1 MNDLPTP
8 AQVLSAMITPAVLIS
23 AAGTLV
29 LSTSNRLSRVTDRIR
44 ALAAEAEKLQN
55 NAGHTDLLVQM
66 RQTKR
71 QNIADQLVWLSKRLL
86 LLRTAM
92 TTLYAAIGILVTTSI
107 AVGITALFQW
117 RYGWV
122 TVVLGMGGASALLY
136 GSLLLVREARLAVG
150 STMHELAF
158 VREAVREK
166 AEEQG

>member
-1 MNDLPTP
+1 MTDLPTP

-55 NAGHTDLLVQM
+55 NVGYTDLLVQM
-66 RQTKR
+66 RQAKR
-71 QNIADQLVWLSKRLL
+71 QNIADQLIWLSKRLL

-107 AVGITALFQW
+107 AVGI
-117 RYGWV
+117 
-122 TVVLGMGGASALLY
+122 
-136 GSLLLVREARLAVG
+136 
-150 STMHELAF
+150 
-158 VREAVREK
+158 
-166 AEEQG
+166 AENERH

>member
-1 MNDLPTP
+1 MTDLPTP

-55 NAGHTDLLVQM
+55 NVGYTDLLVQM
-66 RQTKR
+66 RQAKR
-71 QNIADQLVWLSKRLL
+71 QNIADQLIWLSKRLL

-122 TVVLGMGGASALLY
+122 PMILGMAGACALLY

-150 STMHELAF
+150 STMHELTF
-158 VREAVREK
+158 VRDAVSEGPEK
-166 AEEQG
+166 QG